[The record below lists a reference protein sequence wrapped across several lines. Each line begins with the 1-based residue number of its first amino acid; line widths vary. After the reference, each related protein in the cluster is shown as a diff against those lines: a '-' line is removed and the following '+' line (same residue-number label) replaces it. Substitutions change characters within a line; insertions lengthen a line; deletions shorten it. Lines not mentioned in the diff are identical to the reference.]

1 MEFRTL
7 GRTGLR
13 VSLMSLGSGGGSA
26 LGQKVGLSQNEQTAL
41 VRRALDLGV
50 NFIDTSPHYFDS
62 ETILGKALKGVPRDS
77 YLLTTKWLE
86 VDEGKLVPD
95 PQLLIDSTD
104 RSLARLG
111 TDHVDVMFFHGP
123 LVDDYPTMVERL
135 YPTMEQLRDE
145 GKLRFIGIS
154 TRYAADPSQ
163 AGAEVALKTYPG
175 LWDVV
180 MLKYGI
186 LNQHAAKE
194 MLPAA
199 IKHGIGVMNMAAL
212 RFKLP
217 DSEQLE
223 ELVAEWKDTGQV
235 PSEAL
240 PSKDPLEWLLHDG
253 VDSVVSA
260 GYKFAADH
268 PAVSTVITGTANI
281 DHLEANA
288 KALEVARLPTK
299 DTRRLKELFG
309 HIVEYA

>member
-1 MEFRTL
+1 MEHRAL
-7 GRTGLR
+7 GRTGLN
-13 VSLMSLGSGGGSA
+13 VSLMSLGSGGGSV
-26 LGQKVGLSQNEQTAL
+26 LGQNAGLSQGEQTAL

-50 NFIDTSPHYFDS
+50 NFIDTSPHYMES
-62 ETILGKALKGVPRDS
+62 ESILGIALKGVPRDS
-77 YLLTTKWLE
+77 YYLTTKWLAVE
-86 VDEGKLVPD
+86 DGKLVPD
-95 PQLLIDSTD
+95 PQLLVDSMD

-111 TDHVDVMFFHGP
+111 TDYVDVMFFHGP
-123 LVDDYPTMVERL
+123 LAEEYPTVVERL
-135 YPTMEQLRDE
+135 YPTMERLRNE

-163 AGAEVALKTYPG
+163 AGASMALKTYPE

-199 IKHGIGVMNMAAL
+199 INHGIGVMNMAAL
-212 RFKLP
+212 RVKLP
-217 DSEQLE
+217 DSKLLE

-235 PSEAL
+235 PSDAL

-288 KALEVARLPTK
+288 KALEVPRLPAE